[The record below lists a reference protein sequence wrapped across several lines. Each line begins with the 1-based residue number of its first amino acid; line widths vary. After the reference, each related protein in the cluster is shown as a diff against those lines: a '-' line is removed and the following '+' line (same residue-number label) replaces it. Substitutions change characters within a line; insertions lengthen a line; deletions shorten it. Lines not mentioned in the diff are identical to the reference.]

1 MILVTG
7 GAGFIEANF
16 VLDRQ
21 RTSGEALLNVDKLTY
36 ARTLRTLRSLEGHR
50 KKHVFAR
57 VYVGGSGLI
66 HALFP
71 EHKPRAAPHFP
82 AESQVGRSIQRP
94 PEVVWANVVGTVML
108 LRAARQ
114 YWNGL
119 NDTGKAAFHFL
130 HVSTDEVFG
139 SSGATDSQFS
149 EAAPNAPNGWYL
161 TTKAGSD
168 RLVCAYRRTY
178 CLSTR
183 STNCANSYG
192 RYRSLNDRL
201 RVRRPQERTIRRD
214 RFDGVTE
221 SLERMF
227 AVRAPSARG
236 AVDLRA
242 ASRRRRDFTRV

>member
-16 VLDRQ
+16 VLGRQ
-21 RTSGEALLNVDKLTY
+21 RAPVEALLNVDKLTY
-36 ARTLRTLRSLEGHR
+36 ARPLRTLRSFEGRR
-50 KKHVFAR
+50 KKHMLAR
-57 VYVGGSGLI
+57 VCVGGCGLT

-71 EHKPRAAPHFP
+71 EHKSRALHFP
-82 AESQVGRSIQRP
+82 AENQVGRSVRRP
-94 PEVVWANVVGTVML
+94 PEVVWGNVVGTVVL
-108 LRAARQ
+108 LKAPRQ

-119 NDTGKAAFHFL
+119 YDRSKTVFYFL
-130 HVSTDEVFG
+130 YVSTDEVFG
-139 SSGATDSQFS
+139 SSGATDSQFF
-149 EAAPNAPNGWYL
+149 EAAPYAPNGWQL

-168 RLVCAYRRTY
+168 RLVCAYLRTY
-178 CLSTR
+178 CLLTR

-214 RFDGVTE
+214 RSARVTE

-227 AVRAPSARG
+227 AVRAPWARG
-236 AVDLRA
+236 AVDLRGT
-242 ASRRRRDFTRV
+242 SRRRRDFASV

>member
-16 VLDRQ
+16 VLERQ
-21 RTSGEALLNVDKLTY
+21 RASGEALLNVDKLTY

-57 VYVGGSGLI
+57 VYVGGCGLTR
-66 HALFP
+66 ALFP
-71 EHKPRAAPHFP
+71 EHKPRAALHFP
-82 AESQVGRSIQRP
+82 AESQVGRSIRRP
-94 PEVVWANVVGTVML
+94 TEVVWGNVVGTVML
-108 LRAARQ
+108 LKAARQ

-119 NDTGKAAFHFL
+119 NDTAKAAFHFS

-139 SSGATDSQFS
+139 SSGATASQFS
-149 EAAPNAPNGWYL
+149 EAAPYAPNGWYS

-178 CLSTR
+178 CMSAR
-183 STNCANSYG
+183 STNCASSYG

-214 RFDGVTE
+214 RSVRVTE

-227 AVRAPSARG
+227 AIRAPAARG

-242 ASRRRRDFTRV
+242 TSRRRRDFASV